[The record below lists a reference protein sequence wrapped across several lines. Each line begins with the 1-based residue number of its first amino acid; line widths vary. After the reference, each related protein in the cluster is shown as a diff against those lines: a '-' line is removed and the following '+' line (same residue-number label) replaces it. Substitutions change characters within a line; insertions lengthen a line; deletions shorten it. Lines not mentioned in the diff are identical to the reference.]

1 MVTDKV
7 APYISTDPLDIE
19 RIITSHFQSST
30 GIPPVNVTISATW
43 SDEFN
48 PKNHIKAEV
57 YTDLMNP
64 IIASEFSHIISGLPT
79 NKASGPS
86 TISYESIKH
95 AGPLCHVII
104 MKLLNTYLHTTF
116 IPNSW
121 RQALLF
127 PIPKPIDWECHIDKT

>member
-48 PKNHIKAEV
+48 PKNHINAEV

-64 IIASEFSHIISGLPT
+64 ITASEFSHIISGLST
-79 NKASGPS
+79 NKASDPS
-86 TISYESIKH
+86 TISYESVKH
-95 AGPLCHVII
+95 VKPFAIPL
-104 MKLLNTYLHTTF
+104 L
-116 IPNSW
+116 
-121 RQALLF
+121 
-127 PIPKPIDWECHIDKT
+127 